1 MDFKLPN
8 LGEGI
13 ESGEVVGVQ
22 VKAGDPVS
30 KGQNLAEIETN
41 KAVMDVTA
49 NFSGT
54 LTAVNIKPGD
64 KVKPGQVIAAYDA
77 STVAAGSPSAAAAK
91 PVAAEPKASSVV
103 ADASGPK
110 SVPSP
115 PKPATPSGAP
125 AIVSSL
131 RSQEPVNASVHGLNL
146 EEAAKLRVVVIGAG
160 PGGYASAF
168 YAADLGFQVTLINKE
183 TRLGGVCTLRGCI
196 PSKGLLHVAKL
207 INEAKHAPEIGV
219 DFGAPKIDVAKLRAF
234 KDGFVNTLGEG
245 IGQIALAR
253 KVEVIEG
260 LAKFKNAHTLNVLAG
275 DGGKAPK
282 KTELPF
288 DYCIIA
294 TGSMPAMPGPWKAL
308 DDPRIMDS
316 TGALDLKDIPKRLL
330 IVGGGYIGLEMACV
344 YAALGSE
351 ITVVEFMPGLLMA
364 ADRDLVR
371 PLEARLRKQFKAIH
385 LNTKVE
391 KLEPQSDGIKATLA
405 GEGVDP
411 VQVFDRVLVSVG
423 RRPNSEGL
431 DLQNTAVR
439 VDAKGFVEH
448 DTQLRSA
455 ENNIFVIG
463 DVAGEPMLAHKAHA
477 EARVAVEAIAGLKT
491 IYDVRAMPAVVFTD
505 PELAWVGVTEEEAK
519 KQGLD
524 AETAR
529 FPWAANGKA
538 HALGRTEGLS
548 KVTVEKSTG
557 RLLGAGAVGWEA
569 GAIISEYA
577 LAIEMGALASDVSM
591 TVHPHPTLNETL
603 LGAVDVYLGHA
614 TDIYRPKR
622 KP

>member
-8 LGEGI
+8 LGEGVA
-13 ESGEVVGVQ
+13 SGEVVGVG
-22 VKAGDPVS
+22 VKPGDTIS
-30 KGQNLAEIETN
+30 KGSSLAEVETN
-41 KAVMDVTA
+41 KAVMDVGA

-54 LTAVNIKPGD
+54 ITAVHIKAGD
-64 KVKPGQVIAAYDA
+64 KVVPGQAIVSYDA
-77 STVAAGSPSAAAAK
+77 ASATGAAPAPLATSPAASAPA
-91 PVAAEPKASSVV
+91 
-103 ADASGPK
+103 PK
-110 SVPSP
+110 SVPATAPTAPLTIPALSVAPIAASP
-115 PKPATPSGAP
+115 VPTHGPG
-125 AIVSSL
+125 
-131 RSQEPVNASVHGLNL
+131 HGLSP
-146 EEAAKLRVVVIGAG
+146 EEASKLHVAVIGAG
-160 PGGYASAF
+160 PGGYAAAF

-207 INEAKHAPEIGV
+207 INEAKHAPAIGV
-219 DFGAPKIDVAKLRAF
+219 DFGAPKIDVNKLRAH
-234 KDGFVNTLGEG
+234 KEGFVSTLGEG
-245 IGQIALAR
+245 IGQIAAAR
-253 KVEVIEG
+253 KVQVIEG
-260 LAKFKNAHTLNVLAG
+260 LARFKDAHTLSVSAG
-275 DGGKAPK
+275 DGGKAPQ
-282 KTELPF
+282 KTEIPF
-288 DYCIIA
+288 DYCVIA
-294 TGSMPAMPGPWKAL
+294 TGSVPSMPGPWKAL
-308 DDPRIMDS
+308 QDPRIMDS
-316 TGALDLKDIPKRLL
+316 TGALELKDIPKRLL
-330 IVGGGYIGLEMACV
+330 VVGGGYIGLEMACV

-371 PLEARLRKQFKAIH
+371 PLETYLKKQFKAIH

-391 KLEPQSDGIKATLA
+391 KLEPQPDGIKASFT
-405 GEGVDP
+405 GEGIEP
-411 VQVFDRVLVSVG
+411 VQTFDRVLVSVG
-423 RRPNSEGL
+423 RRPVSEGL
-431 DLQNTAVR
+431 GLENTRVK

-448 DTQLRSA
+448 DAQLRTA
-455 ENNIFVIG
+455 EASIFVIG
-463 DVAGEPMLAHKAHA
+463 DIAGEPMLAHKAHA
-477 EARVAVEAIAGLKT
+477 EARVAVEAIAGLKS

-538 HALGRTEGLS
+538 HALGRTEGMS
-548 KVTVEKSTG
+548 KVIVEKATG
-557 RLLGAGAVGWEA
+557 RILGAGAVGWEA

-577 LAIEMGALASDVSM
+577 LAIEMGALAADVSM